1 MYAKIFDLYS
11 NPDLLIENRQIHTS
25 YKMQSFKLEFLNLN
39 DFMRNLVMNQYSH
52 SYNDYHTYIIYN
64 RFIYNKYTS
73 FAEVEL
79 TNFIF
84 SKFLNLTT

>member
-11 NPDLLIENRQIHTS
+11 NPDLLIENRQIHIS